1 MMTGALAALPATL
14 AAALMATA
22 GVAYGEGDRVR
33 GCIQPAQAHELLIEQ
48 KFVAPFRALRE
59 AIRAGQG
66 EAVGV
71 QLCRLGEAFVYD
83 ITLLQRD
90 GRVSHTLVNA
100 RTGAAMAPARAA
112 K

>member
-1 MMTGALAALPATL
+1 MKSGAVATAVALIGLMSISLPALAD
-14 AAALMATA
+14 
-22 GVAYGEGDRVR
+22 GERVR
-33 GCIQPAQAHELLIEQ
+33 GCASPAQAHELLIQQ
-48 KFVAPFRALRE
+48 KFIAPFRALGE
-59 AIRAGQG
+59 AMRGTQA

-90 GRVSHTLVNA
+90 GHVGHALVNA
-100 RTGAAMAPARAA
+100 RTGVLVVSQRQA